1 MSKFLNES
9 GVAHLWAKVKAY
21 VAAALASL
29 HYAGSDEAG
38 GAATMALALP
48 AGSIDATSTA
58 TVLTATVP
66 GITELRDGVCCVLYN
81 YGKASASGCTLNV
94 NGLGAKPI
102 YLCTGST
109 RVTTQ
114 VVAGYTLLF
123 IYRSSLNSGAGGWRL
138 GQIFN
143 SNTTYSLIPSAE
155 LQAGTATT
163 ARTVSAARLH
173 ENYRIEDDGTIHIAG
188 RSITPLTEHQD
199 IKSLLGIPLS
209 GEGNVTIS
217 FQPDLATGHLSLVID
232 TETPNPS

>member
-1 MSKFLNES
+1 MSKFLNET
-9 GVAHLWAKVKAY
+9 GVTHLWAKVKAY

-38 GAATMALALP
+38 GAASLAAAIP
-48 AGSIDATSTA
+48 FAHADDSSTA
-58 TVLTATVP
+58 YAFTATVP
-66 GITELRDGVCCVLYN
+66 GITELRDGVCFFLFNDVV
-81 YGKASASGCTLNV
+81 ASASGCTLNV

-102 YLCTGST
+102 YLANGT

-114 VVAGYTLLF
+114 LAKSYVWPIFYD
-123 IYRSSLNSGAGGWRL
+123 SSRGTAGGWRQGNL
-138 GQIFN
+138 N
-143 SNTTYSLIPSAE
+143 NTTYTIIPNAE

-188 RSITPLTEHQD
+188 RSITPLTEHQP